1 MAARNGKYAM
11 ENAAYQIQYADISF
25 TTERKAEK
33 DLRGVS
39 DVSADPN
46 NSFQKKE
53 TNIANP
59 NSEAVYE
66 LLTKIRRM
74 MYLMSFL
81 LLFILLTAVVSLAST
96 LSRLNSSLGMLQ
108 LPLV

>member
-1 MAARNGKYAM
+1 M

-25 TTERKAEK
+25 TTERKSEK
-33 DLRGVS
+33 DLGVS

-46 NSFQKKE
+46 DSFQKKE
-53 TNIANP
+53 TNTENP

-81 LLFILLTAVVSLAST
+81 LLLILLAAVVSLALS
-96 LSRLNSSLGMLQ
+96 LSRLNLSLGML
-108 LPLV
+108 LLV

>member
-1 MAARNGKYAM
+1 MASRNGNYAM

-25 TTERKAEK
+25 KTERKAEK
-33 DLRGVS
+33 DLGVS
-39 DVSADPN
+39 DVPPDPN
-46 NSFQKKE
+46 DSFQKKE
-53 TNIANP
+53 KNGENP
-59 NSEAVYE
+59 NSEAAYE

-81 LLFILLTAVVSLAST
+81 LLFILLAAVVSLALS

>member
-1 MAARNGKYAM
+1 M

-39 DVSADPN
+39 DVSADPK

-53 TNIANP
+53 TNTANL
-59 NSEAVYE
+59 NTEAVYE
-66 LLTKIRRM
+66 LLTTIQQEKPLFRRM
-74 MYLMSFL
+74 MYLMSTL
-81 LLFILLTAVVSLAST
+81 LVLILLTAVVNLALS
-96 LSRLNSSLGMLQ
+96 LSRLNSSLGMF
-108 LPLV
+108 PLV